1 MKLKNIII
9 KNLYIIYNMSLN
21 IFIILFLIQQ
31 TLQIIKLKFET
42 DQISII
48 NEDKLDL
55 QFLLKNDIFT
65 KFQIGNPY
73 QEIKCYI
80 KTLLYDFYII
90 EQNKKGFYS
99 KNNSNT
105 YYTTSKEIS
114 YFHDSNYKKGYYC
127 FENFNFLNE
136 KNEYFEI
143 SNFSTLLVENINE
156 KNYPCFIGLSYR
168 DISNDYHRNFFQ
180 SLIMGKI
187 IKSINYSIEYLNEN
201 EGEIIIGKLPHEYN
215 KKYKEKDLKWIQV
228 NFDNYSSDWKIKFNK
243 IEIGNEIFNGSNI
256 GIFIYENNM
265 IFGPN
270 EYKEKFLK
278 NIFDKNKCFEFR
290 TINGY
295 YYYKCDESVALNNL
309 PEISFKSYDL
319 NYTFVLNKNDL
330 IKKINNTNYLMIYFS
345 DYSNFIWKLGK
356 PFLKKYKFIFEHD
369 KRIIGFYN
377 KENLYDNKKIFSY
390 FLIFL
395 CFFIIIILSFILFK
409 LSFKKRKKRSN
420 EIEDMY
426 EYIPEEKI

>member
-1 MKLKNIII
+1 
-9 KNLYIIYNMSLN
+9 MSLYK
-21 IFIILFLIQQ
+21 IIILFFIQQ
-31 TLQIIKLKFET
+31 TFQILKLKFET
-42 DQISII
+42 DQIKII
-48 NEDKLDL
+48 NEDKLD
-55 QFLLKNDIFT
+55 FYSLLNNEIYT
-65 KFQIGNPY
+65 KFQIGNPF

-80 KTLLYDFYII
+80 KTLLYDFYIT
-90 EQNKKGFYS
+90 EENKKGFYS

-127 FENFNFLNE
+127 YEKFNFLNE

-143 SNFSTLLVENINE
+143 SNFSTLLVENLND
-156 KNYPCFIGLSYR
+156 KNYPCYIGLSYR
-168 DISNDYHRNFFQ
+168 DISNDFHRNFFQ
-180 SLIMGKI
+180 SLIIAKI
-187 IKSINYSIEYLNEN
+187 IKTINYSIEYINEN

-215 KKYKEKDLKWIQV
+215 LKYKEKDLKWIQV
-228 NFDNYSSDWKIKFNK
+228 NLDNYSSDWKIKFNK
-243 IEIGNEIFNGSNI
+243 IEIGNEKFNGSHI
-256 GIFIYENNM
+256 GLLIYENNM

-278 NIFDKNKCFEFR
+278 NVFDKNKCFEFR

-295 YYYKCDESVALNNL
+295 YYYKCDESIDLNNL

-330 IKKINNTNYLMIYFS
+330 IKKINNKIYLMVYFS
-345 DYSNFIWKLGK
+345 NYENFIWKLGK
-356 PFLKKYKFIFEHD
+356 PFLKKFKFIFEQD
-369 KRIIGFYN
+369 KRLIGFYN
-377 KENLYDNKKIFSY
+377 KANLFDNKKYFSY

-395 CFFIIIILSFILFK
+395 CIFIIIILSLLLK

-420 EIEDMY
+420 EIEDIY
-426 EYIPEEKI
+426 EYIPQQM

>member
-1 MKLKNIII
+1 
-9 KNLYIIYNMSLN
+9 MSLN

-228 NFDNYSSDWKIKFNK
+228 NLDNYSSDWKIKFNK
-243 IEIGNEIFNGSNI
+243 IEIGNEKFNGSHI
-256 GIFIYENNM
+256 GLLIYENNM

-270 EYKEKFLK
+270 EYKEKL
-278 NIFDKNKCFEFR
+278 
-290 TINGY
+290 
-295 YYYKCDESVALNNL
+295 
-309 PEISFKSYDL
+309 
-319 NYTFVLNKNDL
+319 
-330 IKKINNTNYLMIYFS
+330 
-345 DYSNFIWKLGK
+345 
-356 PFLKKYKFIFEHD
+356 
-369 KRIIGFYN
+369 
-377 KENLYDNKKIFSY
+377 
-390 FLIFL
+390 
-395 CFFIIIILSFILFK
+395 
-409 LSFKKRKKRSN
+409 
-420 EIEDMY
+420 
-426 EYIPEEKI
+426 

>member
-1 MKLKNIII
+1 
-9 KNLYIIYNMSLN
+9 MSLN
-21 IFIILFLIQQ
+21 KIIILFFIQQ
-31 TLQIIKLKFET
+31 TFQILKLKFET
-42 DQISII
+42 DQINII
-48 NEDKLDL
+48 NEEKLD
-55 QFLLKNDIFT
+55 FNSLLNNEIYT

-345 DYSNFIWKLGK
+345 DYGNFIWKLGK